1 MTFTTLTF
9 LLFLPLVFAV
19 HWLLPTR
26 RLQNLSLLSASYV
39 FYGWW
44 DWRFCA
50 LMLASCLV
58 DYTIG
63 VQLMRT
69 EGQRRRKLLLGLSL
83 ATNLGL
89 LAVFKYYNFFAES
102 FQTLSSQLGW
112 EAGVTTLNI
121 ILPIGISFY
130 TFQTLGYTIDVFR
143 RQIDASRNLIDYL
156 AFVSFFPQLV
166 AGPIERADQMLP
178 QFAVKRTFDY
188 GLAIEGCRQILW
200 GFTKKLVIAD
210 RLAVVVDPYYAQPE
224 AYSGPELMMAT
235 VFFAFQIYCDF
246 SAYSDIAIGSAKLF
260 GIRLMRNF
268 AYPYFSQSVGEFWR
282 RWHIS
287 LSTWFRDYV
296 FIPLGGSRCSPPRR
310 LMNLLVTFL
319 ISGLWHGAAW
329 RYIVWGGINGVAT
342 ATPGPAGRSV
352 VSRTSLTAT
361 PGGESLIPH
370 PRTAMR
376 IVTTFTI
383 ICAAWVFFR
392 AETIGDAI
400 TILQSMGRDL
410 FSISA
415 YRPIYDSFD
424 HDRFL
429 RKSAI
434 LLLLFFLWEWVQRR
448 HECPATLTG
457 LPLPLRWTAYT
468 AMIWTTLYLM
478 PATGGREFIYFEF

>member
-9 LLFLPLVFAV
+9 LLFLPIIFAI
-19 HWLLPTR
+19 HWMLPAR
-26 RLQNLSLLSASYV
+26 RMQNLLLLSASYV

-44 DWRFCA
+44 DWRFCG

-63 VQLMRT
+63 IQLMRT
-69 EGQRRRKLLLGLSL
+69 EVPRRRKLLLSLSL

-89 LAVFKYYNFFAES
+89 LGVFKYFNFFTES
-102 FQTLSSQLGW
+102 FLSLSSQFGW
-112 EAGVTTLNI
+112 EAGFTTLNI
-121 ILPIGISFY
+121 VLPIGISFY
-130 TFQTLGYTIDVFR
+130 TFQTLGYTIDVYR

-178 QFAVKRTFDY
+178 QFASKRNFDY
-188 GLAIEGCRQILW
+188 GLAVEGCRQILW
-200 GFTKKLVIAD
+200 GFAKKLVIAD

-224 AYSGPELMMAT
+224 AYTGPELMMAT
-235 VFFAFQIYCDF
+235 LFFAFQIYCDF
-246 SAYSDIAIGSAKLF
+246 SAYSDIAIGTAKLF

-296 FIPLGGSRCSPPRR
+296 FIPLGGSRCSPLRR
-310 LMNLLVTFL
+310 SMNLLLTFL
-319 ISGLWHGAAW
+319 VSGLWHGAAW
-329 RYIVWGGINGVAT
+329 RYVIWGGINGFAT
-342 ATPGPAGRSV
+342 ATPNPLRGQTDRHENA
-352 VSRTSLTAT
+352 TAV
-361 PGGESLIPH
+361 PGGDALIPNL
-370 PRTAMR
+370 RTAAR
-376 IVTTFTI
+376 ITCTFTI
-383 ICAAWVFFR
+383 ICAAWIFFR

-400 TILQSMGRDL
+400 TILQNIGRDL
-410 FSISA
+410 LSFGA
-415 YRPIYDSFD
+415 YEPIYVSFD

-429 RKSAI
+429 RKTAI
-434 LLLLFFLWEWVQRR
+434 FLLLFVLFEWVQRR
-448 HECPATLTG
+448 HECPITFSG
-457 LPLPLRWTAYT
+457 VPLPLRWTAYT

-478 PATGGREFIYFEF
+478 PQTGGREFIYFEF